1 MVKNRPVQIKDMTK
15 GLVISG
21 ELGNILIRQKAGERL
36 EIGELLFA
44 EPGTLLQV
52 FDLLYGSQISQQHLE
67 LMSGIV
73 LEDNADIEFFD
84 EKLRYYTLARTKN
97 LLEISGITATTSKT
111 LPAIFSPV
119 RAIRKEDITFLTKPR
134 HALALGKLRS
144 GSKTVDVDIF
154 LDGKE
159 IIKHHILIPA
169 TTGRGKSNVVK
180 TMLWNSL
187 SDDYCGM
194 LVLDPHDEYYGRS
207 GNGLK
212 DHPRRDRTVYYTPS
226 HAPPGTKTL
235 KINLRTVRP
244 EHLNGVVSLSDA
256 QHQALAAYYRKY
268 GNGWVESI
276 IEERKLDV
284 AFHEGTLAVVKRVLL
299 SLFDLRF
306 VNNKIMCT
314 GIFDLEAGETT
325 ISDIT
330 AAIEQR
336 GIVIIDTSDCSSPQ
350 EILVGSIIATDIL
363 KRFKRAKQKGELDT
377 KPVVGIVLEEAPRV
391 LGKEVLALGPNIFST
406 IAREGRKFQVG
417 LIAITQLPSLIPRD
431 ILANMNTKIILGL
444 EMAPERQAIID
455 SDAQDLSS
463 DNRAIASLDKGEGI
477 ISSTFS
483 RFALPVSFPLFDT
496 IVKSATSS
504 KSSSSLS
511 YSDMIHEP

>member
-169 TTGRGKSNVVK
+169 TTGRGKSNL
-180 TMLWNSL
+180 TSCILWETTAMP
-187 SDDYCGM
+187 YCGM
-194 LVLDPHDEYYGRS
+194 LVLDPHDEYYGRT
-207 GNGLK
+207 GLGLK
-212 DHPRRDRTVYYTPS
+212 DHPSREKVMYYTPRDV
-226 HAPPGTKTL
+226 PPGGRTL
-235 KINLRTVRP
+235 KI
-244 EHLNGVVSLSDA
+244 HLSTIKPHHFQGVVDWSGPQIEALS
-256 QHQALAAYYRKY
+256 
-268 GNGWVESI
+268 
-276 IEERKLDV
+276 
-284 AFHEGTLAVVKRVLL
+284 AFYKRY
-299 SLFDLRF
+299 SQTPI
-306 VNNKIMCT
+306 K
-314 GIFDLEAGETT
+314 
-325 ISDIT
+325 
-330 AAIEQR
+330 
-336 GIVIIDTSDCSSPQ
+336 
-350 EILVGSIIATDIL
+350 
-363 KRFKRAKQKGELDT
+363 
-377 KPVVGIVLEEAPRV
+377 
-391 LGKEVLALGPNIFST
+391 
-406 IAREGRKFQVG
+406 
-417 LIAITQLPSLIPRD
+417 
-431 ILANMNTKIILGL
+431 
-444 EMAPERQAIID
+444 
-455 SDAQDLSS
+455 
-463 DNRAIASLDKGEGI
+463 
-477 ISSTFS
+477 S
-483 RFALPVSFPLFDT
+483 R
-496 IVKSATSS
+496 
-504 KSSSSLS
+504 
-511 YSDMIHEP
+511 